1 MYIENFLEKNK
12 NKPFFKNLKKY
23 NNLDRYGKMKV
34 ISSFL
39 TNLYIDA
46 DNLESEKL
54 YESENLQKELL
65 TILSDMQY
73 FNIDN
78 FIQWIGEK
86 L

>member
-1 MYIENFLEKNK
+1 MEKFLEKNK
-12 NKPFFKNLKKY
+12 NKPFFTNLKKY
-23 NNLDRYGKMKV
+23 VNLNRYGKMKV

-46 DNLESEKL
+46 ENLEAEEL
-54 YESENLQKELL
+54 YESETLQKELL

-73 FNIDN
+73 FDIDA
-78 FIQWIGEK
+78 FINWIGEK